1 MNPFPGGRCIKSPGL
16 LIVVN
21 VFIGLFIPDSSAP
34 WETMPNKNTAVELI
48 KKFQQLFTDLS
59 HKQIAER
66 LVKLVIAK
74 PAVSRTVL
82 IVERDG
88 QLYVEAIACRR
99 EPEPLVSG
107 IATALSRLNYLPR
120 DAIQEV
126 FGHGQAL
133 ELCAEVITSLGTLST
148 PKGCRG
154 AYLHPILE
162 NNKTIAVFYQETEGE
177 LCSLRQAV
185 LELETVWTFSS
196 LLIRQVIEMWGHEEQ
211 TARFR
216 LAEQA
221 LWASETYLN
230 AILRYSPALISVKDL
245 NGNVVLASEH
255 FKQMA
260 NIDDSGFVGKNV
272 FDVYPREVAQSMW
285 DIDLAAQNKQQ
296 TFETEL
302 DLIHK
307 DGSVHTYLIVKFPLR
322 NKEDNVFGVCTIGT
336 DISERKVAENALREQ
351 QSRLNY
357 MAFHDSLTAL
367 PNRSLFYD
375 RIFHG
380 LARARRSNSKLALM
394 LLDIDRFKII
404 NDSLGHDSGDLL
416 LKAIA
421 LRLNEGVRDMD
432 TVARLGGDEFVVVL
446 EGVHD
451 LDDVIF
457 VANKLLVTLARPL
470 EISGHEITTTVSIG
484 VSIFPD
490 DGSDTDELLKN
501 ADIAMYKA
509 KEAGKNNCQFYA
521 KGMSATAVNYLMLEN
536 DLRRAVEQEQLILHY
551 QPQVD
556 LKTGE
561 LTGVE
566 ALVRWQHPERGL
578 VSPAHF
584 IPLAEETGMIV
595 PIGEWVLR
603 EACRQQKA
611 WLNAGKQVGKM
622 AVNLSPRQFRQKN
635 FPGKVEAILR
645 ETQLKAEYLEL
656 EITESCAMEHAGETI
671 NQLNQLNQMGL
682 FLAIDDFGTGYSSL
696 AYLQRFPIQK
706 LKIDSSFVHDIQD
719 DDNDAAIA
727 KSIIGLA
734 HNMQLNVVAEGI
746 ETEAQAEWLRQ
757 QGCDQGQGFLYAKP
771 LTPKQFESHFQ
782 GSRFYFDGNVVKL
795 DAALKVGV

>member
-1 MNPFPGGRCIKSPGL
+1 MFWSGNPFRE
-16 LIVVN
+16 
-21 VFIGLFIPDSSAP
+21 A
-34 WETMPNKNTAVELI
+34 MPNRNSAVELI
-48 KKFQQLFTDLS
+48 KKFQQLFSDLN
-59 HKQIAER
+59 HRQIAER
-66 LVKLVIAK
+66 LVRLVVMK
-74 PAVSRTVL
+74 PFISRVVL
-82 IVERDG
+82 VVDRDN
-88 QLYVEAIACRR
+88 QLYVEAIARQC
-99 EPEPLVSG
+99 EPEPLVNG
-107 IATALSRLNYLPR
+107 VTTLLSRLSNLPHSHIR
-120 DAIQEV
+120 LV
-126 FGHGQAL
+126 FEQGQAMVL
-133 ELCAEVITSLGTLST
+133 DPRTVATVHDDRSET
-148 PKGCRG
+148 PCRT
-154 AYLHPILE
+154 ACLHPVFE
-162 NNKTIAVFYQETEGE
+162 KEKTTAVFYIESTGDEQQ
-177 LCSLRQAV
+177 LAAAIN
-185 LELETVWTFSS
+185 ELESVWAFSS
-196 LLIRQVIEMWGHEEQ
+196 LLVRQIIDLSRQQEQ
-211 TARFR
+211 SDRFR

-221 LWASETYLN
+221 LWASETYLH
-230 AILRYSPALISVKDL
+230 AILNFSPTLISVKDL
-245 NGNVVLASEH
+245 DGNVVLASEH

-260 NIDDSGFVGKNV
+260 SVDEKGIVGRNV
-272 FDVYPREVAQSMW
+272 FDIYPADIARSIWEIDHSSQSR
-285 DIDLAAQNKQQ
+285 LQ
-296 TFETEL
+296 TSETEMEL
-302 DLIHK
+302 THK
-307 DGSVHTYLIVKFPLR
+307 DGSLHTYLLVKFPLR
-322 NKEDNVFGVCTIGT
+322 NKENKVFGVCTIGT
-336 DISERKVAENALREQ
+336 DISERKLAEDALREQ

-404 NDSLGHDSGDLL
+404 NDSLGHDSGDQL

-451 LDDVIF
+451 LDDVVF

-490 DGSDTDELLKN
+490 DGADTDELLKN

-509 KEAGKNNCQFYA
+509 KEAGKNNCQFYTR
-521 KGMSATAVNYLMLEN
+521 GMSASAVNYLLLEN
-536 DLRRAVEQEQLILHY
+536 DLRRAVEQQQLILHY
-551 QPQVD
+551 QPQID
-556 LKTGE
+556 LQTGDI
-561 LTGVE
+561 TGVE

-584 IPLAEETGMIV
+584 IPLAEETGLIV

-611 WLNAGKQVGKM
+611 WLDAGKRIGRM

-645 ETQLKAEYLEL
+645 DTRLDAEYLEL
-656 EITESCAMEHAGETI
+656 EITESCAMENAGETI

-682 FLAIDDFGTGYSSL
+682 YLAIDDFGTGYSSL

-706 LKIDSSFVHDIQD
+706 LKIDSSFIHDISD
-719 DDNDAAIA
+719 DQNDAAIVRT
-727 KSIIGLA
+727 IIGLA
-734 HNMQLNVVAEGI
+734 RNLQLKVVAEGI
-746 ETEAQAEWLRQ
+746 ETEYQADWLRLH
-757 QGCDQGQGFLYAKP
+757 GCDQGQGFLYAKP
-771 LTPKQFESHFQ
+771 LTPRQLEGHFHA
-782 GSRFYFDGNVVKL
+782 GKFSFDGNVVKL
-795 DAALKVGV
+795 DTLLRSGA